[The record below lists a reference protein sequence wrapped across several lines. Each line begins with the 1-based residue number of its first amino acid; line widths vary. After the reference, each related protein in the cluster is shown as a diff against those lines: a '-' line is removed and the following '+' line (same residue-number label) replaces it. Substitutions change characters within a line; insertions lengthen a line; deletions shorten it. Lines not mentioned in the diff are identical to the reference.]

1 MRTTGSGPADEP
13 GPEIV
18 ARLGFFDFGSVF
30 SMTSKRWGFPLNS
43 ATI

>member
-1 MRTTGSGPADEP
+1 MRTTGSVDEP

-30 SMTSKRWGFPLNS
+30 SMTSKR
-43 ATI
+43 